1 MKIGAYDLSS
11 QLNIYSKFSAKSL
24 ENIEKVSDSKVE
36 VKENKQP
43 VKDTLS
49 LTGGD
54 LFKKAT
60 YEKSDAS
67 GTVVASR
74 PSKVLDDF
82 SLVSSKE
89 DKIHERFPKIED
101 TMNFKEII
109 SDEKM
114 DNFLKDTFKLFN
126 AED

>member
-24 ENIEKVSDSKVE
+24 ESIEKTSENGVSLN
-36 VKENKQP
+36 VKNEPQ
-43 VKDTLS
+43 KDTLS

-54 LFKKAT
+54 LFKKAI

-67 GTVVASR
+67 GKVVAGTA
-74 PSKVLDDF
+74 SKVLDDF
-82 SLVSSKE
+82 SLVSAKE
-89 DKIHERFPKIED
+89 DKIHDRFPKVEGS
-101 TMNFKEII
+101 MNFKEII

-114 DNFLKDTFKLFN
+114 DSFLKDTFKLFN
-126 AED
+126 AE

>member
-24 ENIEKVSDSKVE
+24 ANIEKASENEVSFNAKVE
-36 VKENKQP
+36 PQ
-43 VKDTLS
+43 KDTLS

-60 YEKSDAS
+60 YEKADAS
-67 GTVVASR
+67 GKVVANTAQ
-74 PSKVLDDF
+74 KVLDDF
-82 SLVSSKE
+82 SLVSARE
-89 DKIHERFPKIED
+89 DKIHERFPKVEGP
-101 TMNFKEII
+101 MNFKEII

-114 DNFLKDTFKLFN
+114 ESFLKDSFKLFN
-126 AED
+126 AE

>member
-24 ENIEKVSDSKVE
+24 ANIEKASENEVSFNAKVE
-36 VKENKQP
+36 PQ
-43 VKDTLS
+43 KDTLS

-60 YEKSDAS
+60 YEKADAS
-67 GTVVASR
+67 GKVVANTAQ
-74 PSKVLDDF
+74 KVLDDF
-82 SLVSSKE
+82 SLVSAKE
-89 DKIHERFPKIED
+89 DKIHERFPKVEGA
-101 TMNFKEII
+101 MNFKEII

-114 DNFLKDTFKLFN
+114 DSFLKDSFKLFN
-126 AED
+126 PE